1 MNFMGDDVEL
11 QYQKASRL
19 LGETSF
25 GMAPRRAS
33 LCHVLLRLQLS
44 ET

>member
-19 LGETSF
+19 LGETF
-25 GMAPRRAS
+25 GMAPRWAS
-33 LCHVLLRLQLS
+33 LCRVLLRLQLS
-44 ET
+44 EI